1 MNELKAR
8 LDRIRARVTS
18 DEFLTGSGLGN
29 EVPFYAFDYPPAEE
43 PRVAAHVAWLVDD
56 LRRKAGLQIVNVDV
70 FALAIETLKAR
81 GLYDKAVAMEA
92 TKGTAALLAALK
104 GPLEPGKLAQALVA
118 RVQSAPVDMIF
129 LTGIGG
135 AYPIVR
141 THSLLNNLQPV
152 LGSTPL
158 VMFFPGRFNGQ
169 TLQLFGEL
177 EETPYYRA
185 FRLVD

>member
-8 LDRIRARVTS
+8 LDRIRSRVTS

-29 EVPFYAFDYPPAEE
+29 EVPFYAFDYPPPEE
-43 PRVAAHVAWLVDD
+43 PRVAAHVDWLVDD
-56 LRRKAGLQIVNVDV
+56 LRSKAGLQVGRVDV
-70 FALAIETLKAR
+70 FALAIEALNKR
-81 GLYDKAVAMEA
+81 GLYEKAVAMEA
-92 TKGTAALLAALK
+92 TKGVPALLAALR

-118 RVQSAPVDMIF
+118 QVSSSPVDMVF

-135 AYPIVR
+135 AYPLVR

-158 VMFFPGRFNGQ
+158 VMFFPGRFSGQ